1 MQNAFL
7 RSCFKNRSD
16 YLIHPNLFPT
26 REGQVYYQNFKR
38 YRKYSGQ
45 YSNKLYG
52 HLRKKFNTDTENTK
66 NDGSNEHDRRNE
78 FDFFNAINLNL
89 LEPSTKVKV
98 LDLLCTSLQKQYHL
112 NVVYLEEAKLCT
124 MHGVALLLAIDLE
137 KVDKLFMYNL
147 FDKDFDIYE
156 EYFDDDVIKNPTENA
171 LDLLRSYE
179 FHVYEKNLQDQDQKN
194 KSHKNYETLVMLSSS
209 IEITNNESY
218 NENGKTLEAANFDK
232 KCFRTKK
239 QDFKFDESPQ
249 DLYYSIRNAMGKS
262 GNSLKFL
269 KRLNEVPSLISN
281 NKEVDLIMYKYC
293 LTMFCNLKVLSCNYQ
308 YLADET
314 G

>member
-1 MQNAFL
+1 MQNALL

-78 FDFFNAINLNL
+78 FDFFNTINLNL

-98 LDLLCTSLQKQYHL
+98 LHLLCTSLQKQYHL

-156 EYFDDDVIKNPTENA
+156 EYFDDVIKNPTENA

-218 NENGKTLEAANFDK
+218 NKNGKTLEAANFDK

-239 QDFKFDESPQ
+239 QDFKFDESSQ